1 MFSSTLVDQLF
12 FDIFWT
18 VMDPNLS
25 PLKYISYFLTLKE
38 LVDFSGPKN
47 QKILVQKEISETIFV
62 DSNSSWKT
70 TTKKTDM
77 ISALDFKMGEIKPLY
92 YKMYEFKKFLVSL
105 WSPCFVS
112 LKIYW
117 PRGCWIPTILDWQTR
132 YFFCKEQRSYA
143 PKAPKLYYIFDTA
156 WQE

>member
-38 LVDFSGPKN
+38 LVDVSGPKN

-77 ISALDFKMGEIKPLY
+77 ISALDFKVK
-92 YKMYEFKKFLVSL
+92 
-105 WSPCFVS
+105 
-112 LKIYW
+112 
-117 PRGCWIPTILDWQTR
+117 
-132 YFFCKEQRSYA
+132 
-143 PKAPKLYYIFDTA
+143 
-156 WQE
+156 

>member
-1 MFSSTLVDQLF
+1 ME
-12 FDIFWT
+12 
-18 VMDPNLS
+18 
-25 PLKYISYFLTLKE
+25 SYFESLYHIYFKNE
-38 LVDFSGPKN
+38 RAFIFICDMFIVQSKSQRQFSWLQFFIKN
-47 QKILVQKEISETIFV
+47 NKKINI
-62 DSNSSWKT
+62 
-70 TTKKTDM
+70 
-77 ISALDFKMGEIKPLY
+77 ISALDSKIGETKKIKPLY
-92 YKMYEFKKFLVSL
+92 YIKYEFKKMLASL
-105 WSPCFVS
+105 WSLCFVS